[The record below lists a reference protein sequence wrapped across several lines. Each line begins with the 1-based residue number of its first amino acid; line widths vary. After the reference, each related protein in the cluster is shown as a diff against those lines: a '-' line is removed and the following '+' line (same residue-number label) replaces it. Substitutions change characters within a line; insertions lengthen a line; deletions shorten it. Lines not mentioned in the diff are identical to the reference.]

1 MNKILL
7 LLFTSFIISCQSS
20 IDFEAE
26 KKKIQSQIDLVE
38 QAHFSK
44 DALQFYKPNAE
55 NWFDIREGLILKVN
69 KNDQIKGTQSY
80 LDNMEFQQLI
90 KRDEPIIEISD
101 DASMASYI
109 GSVTVKGILN
119 KEPVF
124 WVVAWQNVLKKIDDE
139 WKIISSVN
147 TEANKQTSANV
158 VLDQVRKSL
167 GLSAEIDNLSI
178 YANAECIGPKR
189 SFKTLIL
196 SRETDGRME
205 QIYDDRHIIMKHG
218 KDSSW
223 IYNVNSKSRIETM
236 DESTKMFVQGH
247 ELHWLS
253 FWPENRYINPLLK
266 EITIFEN
273 QSAFKIQ
280 FNNNQNRAVN
290 FYYAFNT
297 FQPLGY
303 EININDEGEIVT
315 VYFEDWIKIDDV
327 AVFKKATFVQGDQ
340 IFEYNFVDVKI
351 NDLDPQ
357 DFESKNSL
365 IE

>member
-7 LLFTSFIISCQSS
+7 LFFSTFIISCQSS
-20 IDFEAE
+20 IDFEEE

-55 NWFDIREGLILKVN
+55 NWYDIRKGVILKVN
-69 KNDQIKGTQSY
+69 KNDQITGTQSY

-90 KRDEPIIEISD
+90 KLDEPIIEISD
-101 DASMASYI
+101 DASMASYM
-109 GSVTVKGILN
+109 GSVTVKGILY

-124 WVVAWQNVLKKIDDE
+124 WVVAWQNVLKKINGE
-139 WKIISSVN
+139 WKIISAVN

-167 GLSAEIDNLSI
+167 GLSTEIENLSI
-178 YANAECIGPKR
+178 YANAECIGPEK
-189 SFKTLIL
+189 SFQTLIL
-196 SRETDGRME
+196 SRERDGRME
-205 QIYDDRHIIMKHG
+205 QIYNDRHVIMKHG

-223 IYNVNSKSRIETM
+223 IYNVKSKSRIETM

-253 FWPENRYINPLLK
+253 FWPEHRYVNPLLK
-266 EITIFEN
+266 EITKFKD
-273 QSAFKIQ
+273 QTAFKIQ
-280 FNNNQNRAVN
+280 FNNTQNRIVN

-297 FQPLGY
+297 YQPLGF
-303 EININDEGEIVT
+303 EIIINDEGEIVT
-315 VYFEDWIKIDDV
+315 VHFENWEKINDV
-327 AVFKKATFVQGDQ
+327 SVFKKAIFEQGDQ
-340 IFEYNFVDVKI
+340 IFEYNFVDIKL
-351 NDLDPQ
+351 NNLDTH
-357 DFESKNSL
+357 DFESKNGL